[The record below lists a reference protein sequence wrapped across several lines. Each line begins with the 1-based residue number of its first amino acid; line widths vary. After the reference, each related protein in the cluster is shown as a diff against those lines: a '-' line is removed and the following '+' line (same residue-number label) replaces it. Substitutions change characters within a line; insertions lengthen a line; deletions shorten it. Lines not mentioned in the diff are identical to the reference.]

1 LGLLAIRRPER
12 ASVGELSVPI
22 AVDLLAPVF
31 LFRIV
36 IVSESSGGSLRL
48 FGNREFVAL
57 ASTAFARS
65 QAYSTI
71 LIALALYADMFQTSG
86 TVEGLF
92 GTAFA
97 AVQLLIVLPLGRY
110 VDLRDSKRLLLAGL
124 GLNVA
129 VFVGFMFVSTVE
141 HVILLRVVQGLGA
154 SILWITGM
162 TAVGEISPD
171 ESRGLWIGTYNQVGA
186 ISSLIGDVFGG
197 LMLFVYGF
205 EETYVL
211 LSFFTIVAFVSV
223 FAFLRDNPGGK
234 ADPEEATGYET
245 LKDLL
250 ERRAIKALVFFRGA
264 FSVGKMAVIIF
275 LPIYARTEF
284 GINAFV
290 IGGIMAGGKLTKSL
304 TQGKVG
310 DLTDRVG
317 EKYRFILAGALI
329 YAVGTALI
337 PLAGFAEGLVPGVTL
352 AALGRELALPGAFF
366 VLFTAYAILGVADS
380 LRLPASMALFV
391 EEGEHFDAVGSSLSL
406 RSIAWK
412 VGQVGGPVLVG
423 AIWDATSV
431 LVAFWTAAGFIV
443 VSSVVFGW
451 LFTMEPAP
459 DRVAA
464 PADD

>member
-1 LGLLAIRRPER
+1 
-12 ASVGELSVPI
+12 VGES
-22 AVDLLAPVF
+22 
-31 LFRIV
+31 R
-36 IVSESSGGSLRL
+36 GGTLRL
-48 FGNREFVAL
+48 FRNREFVAL

-71 LIALALYADMFQTSG
+71 LIALALYADMFNTSS

-110 VDLRDSKRLLLAGL
+110 VDLRDSKKFLLVGL

-129 VFVGFMFVSTVE
+129 VFVGFAFVSSVE

-154 SILWITGM
+154 SILWLTG
-162 TAVGEISPD
+162 TTVVGEISPD
-171 ESRGLWIGTYNQVGA
+171 DSRGLWIGSYNQVGA
-186 ISSLIGDVFGG
+186 FSSLLGDVFGG
-197 LMLFVYGF
+197 LMLYVYGF
-205 EETYVL
+205 HETYAA
-211 LSFFTIVAFVSV
+211 LSVVTIGAFVSV
-223 FAFLRDNPGGK
+223 YVFLRDNPGGK
-234 ADPEEATGYET
+234 ADPEEASGMET

-250 ERRAIKALVFFRGA
+250 GRRAIQALVFFRGS

-275 LPIYARTEF
+275 LPIYARTGF
-284 GINAFV
+284 GINAFL
-290 IGGIMAGGKLTKSL
+290 IGGIMAGGKLTKAL
-304 TQGKVG
+304 TQGWVG
-310 DLTDRVG
+310 DLTDRFG
-317 EKYRFILAGALI
+317 RRERFILAGALV
-329 YAVGTALI
+329 YALGTALI
-337 PLAGFAEGLVPGVTL
+337 PMAGFARGIVPDVTLAGFGHEMV
-352 AALGRELALPGAFF
+352 LPGAFF
-366 VLFTAYAILGVADS
+366 VLFAAYGVLGIADS

-391 EEGEHFDAVGSSLSL
+391 EEGEYFDAVGSSLSL

-443 VSSVVFGW
+443 VSTGVFAW
-451 LFTMEPAP
+451 VFTLEPAP
-459 DRVAA
+459 DHVAT